1 MAQSFISE
9 LGDRQG
15 GQNVENTDGAHVKT
29 IAPVYY
35 TRTDNNVVSHPTI
48 QSAIDNI
55 SPKVK
60 YSKSTVQHTITAADF
75 TQDKAPFSDPI
86 ALPADYSNKTV
97 AIVNLF
103 GTITTTDTA
112 DVPNSFIIWVDL
124 DSAHS
129 SGVEV
134 LSTNFITAE
143 NTQVNFSA
151 SMQIA
156 LASGTMHPSG
166 LYLDIWR
173 HGLPAGSTVSV
184 SAQVT
189 VMDRE

>member
-35 TRTDNNVVSHPTI
+35 TRTDNNVVSHPSI
-48 QSAIDNI
+48 QEAIDNI
-55 SPKVK
+55 APKVK
-60 YSKSTVQHTITAADF
+60 YSKTTVQHTITAADV
-75 TQDKAPFSDPI
+75 TQEKSPFSDTI
-86 ALPADYSNKTV
+86 AMPSSYGNKTV
-97 AIVNLF
+97 AFINLF
-103 GTITTTDTA
+103 GTVMTSDTSA
-112 DVPNSFIIWVDL
+112 VPNSFIIWLDF
-124 DSAHS
+124 DSARS
-129 SGVEV
+129 MGYET
-134 LSTNFITAE
+134 LSTNFITTD
-143 NTQVNFSA
+143 NYQVNFSA
-151 SMQIA
+151 NMQIA
-156 LASGTMHPSG
+156 LASGTMHPSE

-173 HGLPAGSTVSV
+173 HGLPAGSTVSI